1 MVATMTQATGDAGT
15 LTALVDALG
24 FRRLDG
30 LHLRIDGTRTT
41 AEVSGV
47 AHRLPTT
54 MRVSLRTANRLIA
67 AGAPVHMSEP
77 TTSSSRGG

>member
-1 MVATMTQATGDAGT
+1 MVATMTQASGNAAT
-15 LTALVDALG
+15 LTALADALG

-30 LHLRIDGTRTT
+30 IHLRIDGARTT
-41 AEVSGV
+41 AEVTGV

-67 AGAPVHMSEP
+67 AGAPVHLSEP
-77 TTSSSRGG
+77 VTSVSRGG